1 MQFIYMGL
9 ATLFVIVLACTGVLL
24 FGSRT
29 SEGGGLQTHLI
40 IFRCQVKHVSK
51 RSSIRGV

>member
-1 MQFIYMGL
+1 MGL

-29 SEGGGLQTHLI
+29 SEGGGLQNLPHNI
-40 IFRCQVKHVSK
+40 PMPSK
-51 RSSIRGV
+51 TREQEK